1 MSHQK
6 ILILDFGSQVSQLIA
21 RRVREQQVY
30 CELHPFDVSEAF
42 IRDFQPNGIILSGG
56 PNSVY
61 ESLDWKAPQAVFELG
76 VPVLGICYGMQTMRS
91 NWAARW
97 KVPASASSVLPKFAP
112 AATPNS
118 STIFRIVPMP
128 KGMVCWKSG

>member
-1 MSHQK
+1 MPFSGFVRCRH
-6 ILILDFGSQVSQLIA
+6 FVT

-76 VPVLGICYGMQTMRS
+76 VPVLGRLVYEQRLVHRQS
-91 NWAARW
+91 
-97 KVPASASSVLPKFAP
+97 
-112 AATPNS
+112 
-118 STIFRIVPMP
+118 
-128 KGMVCWKSG
+128 